1 MILDGFC
8 AVSPAHAGVEATSAI
23 VPLRISCQPRAR
35 GGRGAR
41 AEKIQEQ
48 IGSAPR
54 TRG

>member
-1 MILDGFC
+1 MSTIRKAFN
-8 AVSPAHAGVEATSAI
+8 AI
-23 VPLRISCQPRAR
+23 SQPRAR